1 VLKVIGRIRGIL
13 IEKLAPDIV
22 VEVQGLGY
30 EIQSPMSTI
39 YQLPALGKEVVLY
52 THLVVREDAHLLYGF
67 LSLDERHMFRS
78 LIKISGVGPKM
89 ALAILS
95 GMAVDEFVKTVRN
108 NDIAALVRMP
118 GIGKKT
124 AERLVVEMK
133 DRLTD
138 WGQTAAVFAAST
150 ATATAIPSDRQ
161 MSQEAETAL
170 VSLGYKPQEAA
181 RVITQVLKF
190 NSDLQRSED
199 LIRLALRSMAQS

>member
-1 VLKVIGRIRGIL
+1 MIGRIRGVL
-13 IEKLAPDIV
+13 IEKQATDIV
-22 VEVQGLGY
+22 VDVQGVGY

-39 YQLPALGKEVVLY
+39 YLLPSLGKEVLLH

-95 GMAVDEFVKTVRN
+95 GMAVDEFVRTVRN
-108 NDIAALVRMP
+108 NDLAALVRMP

-133 DRLTD
+133 DRLAD
-138 WGQTAAVFAAST
+138 WGEVVPSATSFAMTPGAGL
-150 ATATAIPSDRQ
+150 SDRQ

-170 VSLGYKPQEAA
+170 VALGYKPQEAA
-181 RVITQVLKF
+181 RVIAQVLKL
-190 NSDLQRSED
+190 NGNLNRSEE

>member
-1 VLKVIGRIRGIL
+1 MIGRIRGIL
-13 IEKLAPDIV
+13 IEKQATDIV
-22 VEVQGLGY
+22 VDVQGVGY
-30 EIQSPMSTI
+30 EIQAPMSTI
-39 YQLPALGKEVVLY
+39 YLLPALGKEVVLH

-95 GMAVDEFVKTVRN
+95 GMAVEEFVRTVRS
-108 NDIAALVRMP
+108 NDLAALVRMP

-133 DRLTD
+133 DKLADWSEVVASSASLT
-138 WGQTAAVFAAST
+138 TVSASGPT
-150 ATATAIPSDRQ
+150 DRQ

-170 VSLGYKPQEAA
+170 VALGYKPQEAA
-181 RVITQVLKF
+181 RVIAQVLKL
-190 NSDLQRSED
+190 NGDLNRSEE

>member
-1 VLKVIGRIRGIL
+1 MIGRIRGIL
-13 IEKLAPDIV
+13 IEKQATDIV
-22 VEVQGLGY
+22 VDVQGVGY
-30 EIQSPMSTI
+30 EIQAPMSTI
-39 YQLPALGKEVVLY
+39 YLLPAIGKEVMLY

-67 LSLDERHMFRS
+67 LALDERHMFRS

-95 GMAVDEFVKTVRN
+95 GMAVEEFVRTVRN
-108 NDIAALVRMP
+108 NDLAALVRMP

-133 DRLTD
+133 DKLMD
-138 WGQTAAVFAAST
+138 WSESASVT
-150 ATATAIPSDRQ
+150 SIAIASPSGLSDRQ

-170 VSLGYKPQEAA
+170 VALGYKPQEAA
-181 RVITQVLKF
+181 RVIAQVLKL
-190 NSDLQRSED
+190 NGDLNRSEE

>member
-1 VLKVIGRIRGIL
+1 MIGRIRGIL
-13 IEKLAPDIV
+13 IEKQATDIV
-22 VEVQGLGY
+22 VDVQGVGY
-30 EIQSPMSTI
+30 EIQAPMSTI
-39 YQLPALGKEVVLY
+39 YLLPSLGKEVVLH

-67 LSLDERHMFRS
+67 LALDERHMFRS

-95 GMAVDEFVKTVRN
+95 GMAVDEFVRTVRS
-108 NDIAALVRMP
+108 NDLAALVRMP

-133 DRLTD
+133 DKLTD
-138 WGQTAAVFAAST
+138 WSEIASSSVSLTTAA
-150 ATATAIPSDRQ
+150 PSGPTDRQ

-170 VSLGYKPQEAA
+170 VALGYKPQEAA
-181 RVITQVLKF
+181 RVIAQVLKL
-190 NSDLQRSED
+190 NGDLNRSEE

>member
-1 VLKVIGRIRGIL
+1 MIGRIRGIL
-13 IEKLAPDIV
+13 IEKQATDIV
-22 VEVQGLGY
+22 VDVQGVGY
-30 EIQSPMSTI
+30 EIQAPMSTI
-39 YQLPALGKEVVLY
+39 YLLPVLGKEVVLY

-67 LSLDERHMFRS
+67 LSFDERHMFRS

-95 GMAVDEFVKTVRN
+95 GMAVDEFVRTVRS
-108 NDIAALVRMP
+108 NDLAALVRMP

-133 DRLTD
+133 DKLTD
-138 WGQTAAVFAAST
+138 WSEIASSVSL
-150 ATATAIPSDRQ
+150 ATATPSGPTDRQ

-170 VSLGYKPQEAA
+170 VALGYKPQEAA
-181 RVITQVLKF
+181 RVIAQVLKL
-190 NSDLQRSED
+190 NGDLNRSEE